1 MPLVDDFL
9 GGVVRKPR
17 KPGDFLRMANDTPQ
31 VAHPTKRTKR
41 GNRPNLVPY
50 GRPSG
55 LGDCLEDGYAL
66 TKWTERGMILGAA
79 RVGPQFTVAPFNRMI
94 SADADGDTSTVQRTA
109 DSLAATWK
117 GAAGLKDSADIGTF
131 IHKIIEGGPLDMAEA
146 DRLGIRPEHIDVVRK
161 EWPAFL
167 DRYGFEVLAQELAVV
182 NDLYGVAGTCD
193 LVLRLVRSVPTGCDT
208 FRHLWAT
215 TDPAEFVP
223 CCHGD
228 VVLFAGDVIGADIK
242 TGKLAVNG
250 DDTPTYW
257 ATYPVQL
264 AAYFC
269 GSYVYDADAHAA
281 DVEACAYT
289 WPDDTMSGVFVY
301 RKPWPWELRQDV
313 ALIVHVDA
321 AKLLA
326 GQRSDL
332 ISLVPVDLEVGRQ
345 GAALATAIREWRKLD
360 GCGPAIGPAA
370 DQDAQ
375 PVDVDLPPVVD
386 LAEPTT
392 ATADPVAVVHDVT
405 TPPDLD
411 RQGTNSAADLH
422 LTIADQR
429 AAIATSPDEGAD
441 LSEHGPTWA
450 ALQARYS
457 DLDPAS
463 RAWINA
469 LREQAVH
476 AGVDFHSGGGK
487 RYLRRFEILRG
498 LIHLAAAEGFD
509 NDEQARNLAYSVTL
523 DEALHWPAITAGH
536 AIGSLDAA
544 QAATFAQLCEYA
556 AIGGVAAV
564 VVDAKRIRYTLA
576 A

>member
-1 MPLVDDFL
+1 MPTVDDFL

-31 VAHPTKRTKR
+31 VAHPTKRTKQ

-50 GRPSG
+50 WRPSG

-66 TKWTERGMILGAA
+66 TKWTERGMIRGAA
-79 RVGPQFTVAPFNRMI
+79 LVGPSYNETAMHRLLVHD
-94 SADADGDTSTVQRTA
+94 DADDAAAVNRTA
-109 DSLAATWK
+109 DNIAATWK

-131 IHKIIEGGPLDMAEA
+131 IHQVIEGGPLDMAEA
-146 DRLGIRPEHIDVVRK
+146 DRLGIRPGHIDVVRK
-161 EWPAFL
+161 EWAAFL

-182 NDLYGVAGTCD
+182 NDVYGVAGTCD
-193 LVLRLVRSVPTGCDT
+193 LVLRATRLVD
-208 FRHLWAT
+208 
-215 TDPAEFVP
+215 E
-223 CCHGD
+223 GD
-228 VVLFAGDVIGADIK
+228 RRNAPIHPGDVIGADIK
-242 TGKLAVNG
+242 TGKLAVNA
-250 DDTPTYW
+250 DDSPTYW
-257 ATYPVQL
+257 GTYPVQL

-269 GSYVYDADAHAA
+269 GSHVYDADAHAA
-281 DVEACAYT
+281 DVEAGIYT
-289 WPDDTMSGVFVY
+289 WGYDDPYRLTWFTALGV
-301 RKPWPWELRQDV
+301 ELRQDV

-370 DQDAQ
+370 NKDAR
-375 PVDVDLPPVVD
+375 PVDDDSPSVVD

-392 ATADPVAVVHDVT
+392 ATANPVAVVQNVT
-405 TPPDLD
+405 TPLDLD
-411 RQGTNSAADLH
+411 HQGTNAATDLH

-429 AAIATSPDEGAD
+429 AAVATSPDEGAD
-441 LSEHGPTWA
+441 LNGDEYSPQWD
-450 ALQARYS
+450 ALQARYKA
-457 DLDPAS
+457 LDEAS

-469 LREQAVH
+469 LSEQADH
-476 AGVDFHSGGGK
+476 ALVGFHSKGK
-487 RYLRRFEILRG
+487 RFKRRFEILRG

-544 QAATFAQLCEYA
+544 HAATFATLCA
-556 AIGGVAAV
+556 AAADGGVAAV